1 MGSQFGLVLELLAT
15 HHLSI
20 DENLKVKQLKGL

>member
-1 MGSQFGLVLELLAT
+1 LVLELLAT